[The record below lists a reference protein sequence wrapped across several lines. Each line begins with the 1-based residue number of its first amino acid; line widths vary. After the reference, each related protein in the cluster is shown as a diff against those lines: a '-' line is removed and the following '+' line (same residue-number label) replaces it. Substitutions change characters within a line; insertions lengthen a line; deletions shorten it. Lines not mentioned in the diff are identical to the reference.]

1 MQQEPLQTVSLFV
14 AKKQLYKYAKL
25 VYYMRM
31 LNITQQQNMQ
41 NAFSTK
47 IYILV
52 LQHIIAMQQ
61 AQKSEL
67 SNTAYCKAI
76 AKHFNVSVSF
86 VKNITNALQQL
97 VASAQNDIST
107 TKQYAAH
114 TLIHYYSAQQL
125 QQLLQQLQLHLQKQL
140 QNI

>member
-14 AKKQLYKYAKL
+14 AKKQLYKRTML
-25 VYYMRM
+25 VYYMHM

-107 TKQYAAH
+107 TKKYAAH